1 MARSV
6 AVLTFTNITGDAAD
20 EWIGQ
25 GIAESLT
32 ADFAKIGGL
41 TVIPREHVFDLQR
54 NLRSRGAPADDRQSL
69 ELGRRL
75 GANFVVAGAYQ
86 RLRDR
91 VRITGAGRR
100 GADRTSRRP
109 R

>member
-1 MARSV
+1 MAMTRSV
-6 AVLTFTNITGDAAD
+6 AVLAFTNITGDASD

-41 TVIPREHVFDLQR
+41 TVIPRENVFELQR
-54 NLRSRGAPADDRQSL
+54 NLLATGRSADDRHSL

-75 GANFVVAGAYQ
+75 GASFVVTGAYQ

-91 VRITGAGRR
+91 VR
-100 GADRTSRRP
+100 P
-109 R
+109 